1 MGEKLVLNHE
11 QVMAIIPHRSPML
24 LVDTAKDL
32 IPGESC
38 STELWIDPEREIFK
52 GHFPNDPVLP
62 GVYTVE
68 AMAQATDLVLM
79 TKPAYEGKVPLF
91 LGINNVKFK
100 KKILPGATLK
110 AQAEMLTER
119 VDKAIATCKCTVF
132 VDAEVAAEGEITI
145 AMR

>member
-11 QVMAIIPHRSPML
+11 QVMAVIPHRPPML

-38 STELWIDPEREIFK
+38 STELWIDPAREIFK
-52 GHFPNDPVLP
+52 GHFPDDPVLP

-100 KKILPGATLK
+100 KKILPGATLRI
-110 AQAEMLTER
+110 QAEMLAER
-119 VDKAIATCKCTVF
+119 ADKAIATCKCTAF
-132 VDAEVAAEGEITI
+132 VDGETAAEGEITI